1 MSDSPSES
9 VAQSIVLIVNSI
21 FAVVESTGGV
31 HDLLLLGS
39 KHLALAQRP
48 VPSEH
53 VKNVGVHIVV
63 TVQTIKGNHFSVLGG
78 VNIGN
83 PFIVFEYRRTG
94 VVLERNAVPADMTT
108 AGGGHPGRLKDVLLQ
123 KFLERNA
130 GEPLH
135 KQSQQVIAG
144 IGVTQSF
151 PRCEVWFRFGF
162 KEKTEDFVVARD
174 PFFFLPDFYKPVRI
188 VKIVGNSAGVVQKMP
203 DSYALI
209 RSKFRKIH

>member
-1 MSDSPSES
+1 
-9 VAQSIVLIVNSI
+9 
-21 FAVVESTGGV
+21 
-31 HDLLLLGS
+31 
-39 KHLALAQRP
+39 
-48 VPSEH
+48 
-53 VKNVGVHIVV
+53 
-63 TVQTIKGNHFSVLGG
+63 
-78 VNIGN
+78 
-83 PFIVFEYRRTG
+83 
-94 VVLERNAVPADMTT
+94 MTT

-203 DSYALI
+203 DSSYAASSGKYFVILSSGLRRLCRISSMTAVAVNCLLI
-209 RSKFRKIH
+209 EAN